1 MLQRQLTMY
10 TAVSTRA
17 PVSQVA
23 FAFQVTPQLLIMGLS
38 YALIMGLI
46 GRIVPGFAGRPHPYP
61 LCAERVMSERRLGP
75 GLARLRQVRMRN
87 LGLIGALV
95 IAFFPRPAQAQ
106 GDAMKDKIAHLIQ
119 KAGIY
124 VSVSRKDASDSDVRI
139 SQGVGISPGLAG
151 SQRKGKKY
159 PFSFSTYSAD
169 LETGGATFGNFK
181 AKQIMSGIGY
191 QWAPTPK
198 LVYSTQLN
206 VGYSFNSIDAISPE
220 TAFAASG
227 PVQVSVSNSWVLRP
241 QAKIEYYVRR
251 KMSVRLQ
258 GGYLYT
264 NPHVTVHTPTT
275 RFENDWRPSH
285 FYASLGMG
293 LFPFRK

>member
-1 MLQRQLTMY
+1 M
-10 TAVSTRA
+10 S
-17 PVSQVA
+17 P
-23 FAFQVTPQLLIMGLS
+23 
-38 YALIMGLI
+38 
-46 GRIVPGFAGRPHPYP
+46 
-61 LCAERVMSERRLGP
+61 RVRT
-75 GLARLRQVRMRN
+75 QN

-95 IAFFPRPAQAQ
+95 IALFPVPAQAQ
-106 GDAMKDKIAHLIQ
+106 GDYIKDQVKHLIQ

-139 SQGVGISPGLAG
+139 SQGISLSPGLAG
-151 SQRKGKKY
+151 RQRKGKKY

-169 LETGGATFGNFK
+169 LATGGATFGRVK
-181 AKQIMSGIGY
+181 AKQIMSGVGY

-198 LVYSTQLN
+198 LIYSTQLN
-206 VGYSFNSIDAISPE
+206 VGYSFNSIDVTSPE
-220 TAFAASG
+220 TAFAAGG
-227 PVQVSVSNSWVLRP
+227 PVQVSVSNSWMLRP

-264 NPHVTVHTPTT
+264 NPHVTVQTPTM
-275 RFENDWRPSH
+275 RSEGDWRPSH
-285 FYASLGMG
+285 FYASVGLG